1 MGDSPQSPARSI
13 LAVGAVVVDRQGRV
27 LIIRRARNPAAGTW
41 TIPGGRVEPGETVE
55 VAVVRELRE
64 ETSLDAR
71 VIDRLGVETVT
82 ADDVTYAIH
91 EHLLVPVGDRPPQA
105 GDDASEVRW
114 AALADIAGLGVRQE
128 VIAVLER
135 GIARA
140 HSLGYARDDSPDLL

>member
-1 MGDSPQSPARSI
+1 
-13 LAVGAVVVDRQGRV
+13 VVVDPRGRV
-27 LIIRRARNPAAGTW
+27 LLIRRARDPAAGTW
-41 TIPGGRVEPGETVE
+41 TIPGGHVEPGETLE

-64 ETSLDAR
+64 ETCLDAR
-71 VIDRLGVETVT
+71 VIGSLGLETVT

-91 EHLLVPVGDRPPQA
+91 EHLLVPVDDRPPQA

-114 AALADIAGLGVRQE
+114 AAQADIAGLGVRKE

-140 HSLGYARDDSPDLL
+140 RSLGYVRDVSPDLL